1 MLNSIIGV
9 MANLPVRLA
18 VLLAAVL
25 LVACA
30 SSAKKDAA
38 GKEAA
43 PPKPSPFQA
52 CRVRQRGERE
62 LIDEASAT
70 LQETVCGASLWFD
83 GLFGERNPA
92 AARTAH
98 GRLEVSTAN
107 SEFEG
112 EETRI
117 RFDARVELPAFER
130 RLSAFIG
137 RDNEDEVSQ
146 DRSEGLG
153 LRSQADQLG
162 QVEDWFAGLGYRLED
177 TYGLRSEFRVG
188 VRGVRHP
195 VLFMQ
200 LRNSYTAYEDD
211 DDRVA
216 LRLTPFVN
224 HLDGAGVTSGI
235 NYDHAVAT
243 TRLVRW
249 SAIGTYH
256 EESPGVLWR
265 TAALLYQSLMGYRA
279 VALEVFERGATGAPE
294 PLLEYGVRTIYRE
307 PFFKRRL
314 FAELVFGYSWPRVD
328 PALEREGSAGFT
340 FGLEL
345 PFGKDAEPSL
355 APEKIP

>member
-1 MLNSIIGV
+1 
-9 MANLPVRLA
+9 MANFLVRLAVFLAA
-18 VLLAAVL
+18 VLLAA
-25 LVACA
+25 CA
-30 SSAKKDAA
+30 SGAKKDVA
-38 GKEAA
+38 GKGAA
-43 PPKPSPFQA
+43 PPKPNPFKA

-62 LIDEASAT
+62 MIDDASAT

-83 GLFGERNPA
+83 GLFGERDPA

-153 LRSQADQLG
+153 LRSQANELS
-162 QVEDWFAGLGYRLED
+162 QVEDWFAGVGYKLKE
-177 TYGLRSEFRVG
+177 TYGVHSEFRVG

-195 VLFMQ
+195 IIFMQ
-200 LRNSYTAYEDD
+200 LRNSLTAYEDE
-211 DDRVA
+211 DDRVT
-216 LRLTPFVN
+216 LRVTPFVN
-224 HLDGAGVTSGI
+224 HLDGAGVTTGV
-235 NYDHAVAT
+235 NVDHALAA

-249 SAIGTYH
+249 SAIGTVH
-256 EESPGVLWR
+256 EDSPGALWR
-265 TAALLYQSLMGYRA
+265 TAALLYQSLKGYRA
-279 VALEVFERGATGAPE
+279 IALEVFERGATGAPE
-294 PLLEYGVRTIYRE
+294 PLLEYGARTIYRE

-314 FAELVFGYSWPRVD
+314 FAELVLGYSWPRVD
-328 PALEREGSAGFT
+328 PTLTREGSAGFT

-345 PFGKDAEPSL
+345 PFGKEASPSL
-355 APEKIP
+355 APEKVP